1 MYMYIFYQSHL
12 KYIYPYFLLTRLSLN
27 LTSMFMLQL
36 CEDDALLGIILLSV
50 LPDGMGEFKRESTLD
65 NWKKNCLTILKICEL
80 ILVNNLFY
88 KTIK

>member
-50 LPDGMGEFKRESTLD
+50 LVVRC
-65 NWKKNCLTILKICEL
+65 CLMAWENLKGR
-80 ILVNNLFY
+80 VP
-88 KTIK
+88 

>member
-50 LPDGMGEFKRESTLD
+50 LVVGC
-65 NWKKNCLTILKICEL
+65 CLMAWENLKGR
-80 ILVNNLFY
+80 VP
-88 KTIK
+88 